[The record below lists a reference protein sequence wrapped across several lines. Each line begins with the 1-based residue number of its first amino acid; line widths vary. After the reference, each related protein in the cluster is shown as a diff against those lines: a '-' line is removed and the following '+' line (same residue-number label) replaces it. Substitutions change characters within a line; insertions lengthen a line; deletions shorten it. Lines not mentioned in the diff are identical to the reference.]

1 MLRTLPPRTSAC
13 RVADA
18 PGTDR
23 AGHPADGF
31 AGIEAG
37 SLTPTDASSMADFS
51 AVFHA
56 LDDCYA
62 PVAGHA
68 RLHPLAVLLH
78 DESGTVTGGLV
89 GRTVY
94 SWLIIEMLFVPA
106 PLRDAGVASALVGMA
121 EAAARARGCIGMQ
134 VDTFD
139 PRARS
144 FYQRL
149 GFTVFGVQHDLPPG
163 QCCFYLCRRLDLAE
177 TDVSRDCCTARHD

>member
-1 MLRTLPPRTSAC
+1 MIATGRG
-13 RVADA
+13 VA
-18 PGTDR
+18 GM
-23 AGHPADGF
+23 
-31 AGIEAG
+31 EAG
-37 SLTPTDASSMADFS
+37 SLTLTDAPSVADFS

-56 LDDCYA
+56 LDDFHA

-106 PLRDAGVASALVGMA
+106 LLRGAGVGSALVRMA

-139 PRARS
+139 PQARS

-163 QCCFYLCRRLDLAE
+163 QCCFYLCKRLGPAE
-177 TDVSRDCCTARHD
+177 PADPAVPPGQ

>member
-1 MLRTLPPRTSAC
+1 MSREQQPCIVPLRPDPKAC
-13 RVADA
+13 RV
-18 PGTDR
+18 GSL
-23 AGHPADGF
+23 AGL
-31 AGIEAG
+31 EAG
-37 SLTPTDASSMADFS
+37 SLTLTDAPSGADLS
-51 AVFHA
+51 AVFRA
-56 LDDCYA
+56 LDDFHA

-68 RLHPLAVLLH
+68 RFHPLAVLLH

-106 PLRDAGVASALVGMA
+106 PLRGGGVGFALVRMA

-149 GFTVFGVQHDLPPG
+149 GFTVFGVQQDLPPG
-163 QCCFYLCRRLDLAE
+163 HCCFYLCKRLDRAE
-177 TDVSRDCCTARHD
+177 PADAAMPPGQ